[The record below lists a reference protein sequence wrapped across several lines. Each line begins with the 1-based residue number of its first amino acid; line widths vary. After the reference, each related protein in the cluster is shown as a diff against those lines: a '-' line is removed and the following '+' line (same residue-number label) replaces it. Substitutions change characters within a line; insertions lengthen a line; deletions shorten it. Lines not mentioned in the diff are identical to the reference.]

1 MSKVSNI
8 WVLGDTLGKI
18 EEIMGGAKNLGEKVT
33 CFVFGSKKD
42 EAKKMFSFGA
52 DEVFCSE
59 EDDIFENFSSTVI
72 ANIENQSGVILMP
85 NTKRC
90 KVMAGILGAKLN
102 AGVST
107 EVNDIK
113 IVENSAESMKMM
125 YGGLAIATEKINSKI
140 AIVLVNSGTFE
151 QANGNCS
158 NDGEV
163 KELQLA
169 KSNTSIKCINK
180 LPKTASSVD
189 LGKAKK
195 IIAVG
200 RGIAKEED
208 LEMIKEL
215 CAAIGAELGCSRP
228 IAEGEKWMEHERY
241 IGISSVMAKP
251 DVYISIGISGQI
263 QHMVGVKD
271 ADKIIVINKDKN
283 APIFDYADYGI
294 VGDLYKVVP
303 ALINSLK

>member
-113 IVENSAESMKMM
+113 IVENSVESMKIM

-151 QANGNCS
+151 QANGNFS

-163 KELQLA
+163 KELQFV
-169 KSNTSIKCINK
+169 KSSTSIKCINK

-200 RGIAKEED
+200 RGVAKEED
-208 LEMIKEL
+208 LKMIKEL
-215 CAAIGAELGCSRP
+215 CTAIGAELGCSRP

-251 DVYISIGISGQI
+251 DVYISIGISGQV

>member
-107 EVNDIK
+107 KVNDIK
-113 IVENSAESMKMM
+113 IVENSVESMKMM

-151 QANGNCS
+151 QADGNHS
-158 NDGEV
+158 NNGEV
-163 KELQLA
+163 KELQLV

-251 DVYISIGISGQI
+251 DVYISIGISGQV